1 MTKEEILKKA
11 KELGEALKESEEY
24 KELLKAQKALDED
37 EETQKLLNE
46 YNAKAQ
52 EIQLRQLTG
61 ENVSEGMA
69 ELQELEEKIMNSESM
84 KRYTESEKNFKEL
97 IDSANQ
103 EIVKAMEGEEEQKE

>member
-24 KELLKAQKALDED
+24 KELVEAQKALDSD

-46 YNAKAQ
+46 YNEKAQ
-52 EIQLRQLTG
+52 EIQLKQLTG
-61 ENVSEGMA
+61 ENISEGMA
-69 ELQELEEKIMNSESM
+69 ELQKLEEEIMNSESM
-84 KRYTESEKNFKEL
+84 KRYTEAEKNFKDL

-103 EIVKAMEGEEEQKE
+103 EIVKAMEEEEQKE

>member
-24 KELLKAQKALDED
+24 KELVEAQKALDGD

-46 YNAKAQ
+46 YNEKAQ
-52 EIQLRQLTG
+52 EIQLKQLTG
-61 ENVSEGMA
+61 ENISEGMT
-69 ELQELEEKIMNSESM
+69 ELQKLEGEIMNTESM
-84 KRYTESEKNFKEL
+84 KRYTEAEKNFKDL

-103 EIVKAMEGEEEQKE
+103 EIVKAMEEEEQKE